1 MSWYENVMVE
11 NYLLNIIL
19 SSNTDNVFLLRPQRS
34 STRCLRVSKFLPPEE
49 IMARVVEE
57 IEHFASAKSQL
68 AIIGYLICL
77 GRPRARDVSLQ
88 VHSANVT
95 LSSL

>member
-19 SSNTDNVFLLRPQRS
+19 SSNTDNVSLLRSRRS
-34 STRCLRVSKFLPPEE
+34 STRCLRVSKFLPPEQ
-49 IMARVVEE
+49 IMARVEE
-57 IEHFASAKSQL
+57 IEHSASAKSQL